1 MMYLFILI
9 VIAFLMLYL
18 QAYFK
23 VPSEAQIIQTS
34 LEQLHPDMLLEKQP
48 IYVYDEIYNPA
59 DVIATTFKYQYI
71 NKTLS
76 LSNRDYLK
84 KNLSRFLLIYNDSDN
99 VVELEIASPH
109 RNHDIT
115 YFNALF
121 VSKFYKVA
129 KSSRTDDFTKVLLKP
144 SNMFILPLNWMYKT
158 NENNILEIHLFD
170 MISRGYSF
178 VA

>member
-1 MMYLFILI
+1 MMFLFVLF
-9 VIAFLMLYL
+9 VVAFFMLYL

-23 VPSEAQIIQTS
+23 VPSELQIIQTS

-59 DVIATTFKYQYI
+59 DVIATTFKYQYL

-99 VVELEIASPH
+99 IVEVDISSPH
-109 RNHDIT
+109 RNHEIT
-115 YFNALF
+115 FYSGLF
-121 VSKFYKVA
+121 VNKFYKVA
-129 KSSRTDDFTKVLLKP
+129 KSSNTENFTKVKLKP
-144 SNMFILPLNWMYKT
+144 SNMFVLPLNWMYKT
-158 NENNILEIHLFD
+158 KENNILEIHLFD
-170 MISRGYSF
+170 MISKGYSF